1 MSWITPQ
8 NNAINL
14 PCETVLIDI
23 STSFRITQKI
33 HTFKQIDGGQM
44 QQQSRLLFGTAGIPH
59 STPKKNSPIEG
70 VKQIHAL
77 GLDCMQLEFAHGVR
91 MKEEVS
97 SGLRK
102 ASYELNIPLTS
113 HGPYYINLNAREQD
127 KIDSSVERIIQ
138 TAKISD
144 LCGAESMTFHAAF
157 YMKDS
162 PYDVFDLVQKSMNVI
177 EERLSRLDIEI
188 ELRPEL
194 TGKTSQFGSLEE
206 LIDLTKRVNSCEPCL
221 DFSHLYARTGE
232 YNSYDEFCKVL
243 DRLNTELQ
251 PNATKNLHVHI
262 SGISSNSKGDLKH
275 LNLGQSSFNWK
286 DLMRAFKDKG
296 CNGYVIC
303 VSPNLEE
310 DALMLKE
317 YYMSLPDQVAV

>member
-1 MSWITPQ
+1 M
-8 NNAINL
+8 AF
-14 PCETVLIDI
+14 D
-23 STSFRITQKI
+23 
-33 HTFKQIDGGQM
+33 
-44 QQQSRLLFGTAGIPH
+44 RLLFGTAGVPN
-59 STPKKNSPIEG
+59 STAKKNNPVEG
-70 VKQIHAL
+70 VKRIHEL

-91 MKEEVS
+91 MKEEIS
-97 SGLRK
+97 SALRK
-102 ASYELNIPLTS
+102 VSYELGVPLTS

-162 PYDVFDLVQKSMNVI
+162 PYDVFDLVEKSLNVI

-206 LIDLTKRVNSCEPCL
+206 LISLSKSVTSCKPCM
-221 DFSHLYARTGE
+221 DFSHLYARTGSVND
-232 YNSYDEFCKVL
+232 YKGFCETLETLK
-243 DRLNTELQ
+243 NELGPKSLEEMHIQ
-251 PNATKNLHVHI
+251 I

-275 LNLGQSSFNWK
+275 LNLEKSKFNWK
-286 DLMRAFKDKG
+286 DLMKALKDMD
-296 CNGYVIC
+296 CRGYVVC
-303 VSPNLEE
+303 NSPNLEA
-310 DALMLKE
+310 DAAMLKQ
-317 YYMSLPDQVAV
+317 YYIAL

>member
-1 MSWITPQ
+1 M
-8 NNAINL
+8 AF
-14 PCETVLIDI
+14 D
-23 STSFRITQKI
+23 
-33 HTFKQIDGGQM
+33 
-44 QQQSRLLFGTAGIPH
+44 RLLFGTAGVPN
-59 STPKKNSPIEG
+59 STVKKNNPVEG
-70 VKQIHAL
+70 VKRIHELA
-77 GLDCMQLEFAHGVR
+77 LDCMQLEFAHGVR

-97 SGLRK
+97 SALRK
-102 ASYELNIPLTS
+102 VSYELGVPLTS

-162 PYDVFDLVQKSMNVI
+162 PYDVFDLVEKSLNVI

-206 LIDLTKRVNSCEPCL
+206 LISLSKSVTSCKPCM
-221 DFSHLYARTGE
+221 DFSHLYARTGNVND
-232 YNSYDEFCKVL
+232 YKGFCETLETLK
-243 DRLNTELQ
+243 TELG
-251 PNATKNLHVHI
+251 PNALKEMHIHI

-275 LNLGQSSFNWK
+275 LNLEKSKFNWK
-286 DLMRAFKDKG
+286 DLMKALKDMD
-296 CNGYVIC
+296 CRGYVVC
-303 VSPNLEE
+303 NSPNLEV
-310 DALMLKE
+310 DAAMLKQ
-317 YYMSLPDQVAV
+317 YYVAL

>member
-1 MSWITPQ
+1 M
-8 NNAINL
+8 AF
-14 PCETVLIDI
+14 D
-23 STSFRITQKI
+23 
-33 HTFKQIDGGQM
+33 
-44 QQQSRLLFGTAGIPH
+44 RLLFGTAGVPN
-59 STPKKNSPIEG
+59 STAKKNNPVEG
-70 VKQIHAL
+70 VKRIHEL

-97 SGLRK
+97 SALRK
-102 ASYELNIPLTS
+102 VSYELGIPLTS

-162 PYDVFDLVQKSMNVI
+162 PYDVFDLVEKSLNVI

-206 LIDLTKRVNSCEPCL
+206 LISLSKSVASCKPCM
-221 DFSHLYARTGE
+221 DFSHLYARTGSVND
-232 YNSYDEFCKVL
+232 YKGFCETLETLKS
-243 DRLNTELQ
+243 ELGAQ
-251 PNATKNLHVHI
+251 ALKEMHIHI

-275 LNLGQSSFNWK
+275 LNLEKSKFNWK
-286 DLMRAFKDKG
+286 ELMKALKDMD
-296 CNGYVIC
+296 CTGYVIC
-303 VSPNLEE
+303 NSPNLEV
-310 DALMLKE
+310 DASMLKE
-317 YYMSLPDQVAV
+317 YYKAL

>member
-1 MSWITPQ
+1 MH
-8 NNAINL
+8 A
-14 PCETVLIDI
+14 
-23 STSFRITQKI
+23 K
-33 HTFKQIDGGQM
+33 K
-44 QQQSRLLFGTAGIPH
+44 LLFGTAGVPN
-59 STPKKNSPIEG
+59 STAKKSNPIEG
-70 VKQIHAL
+70 VKRIHEL

-102 ASYELNIPLTS
+102 ISYELGVPLTS

-162 PYDVFDLVQKSMNVI
+162 PYDVFDLVEKSLNVI

-194 TGKTSQFGSLEE
+194 TGKTSQFGSLDE
-206 LIDLTKRVNSCEPCL
+206 LISLTKSINSCNPCM
-221 DFSHLYARTGE
+221 DFSHLFARTGE
-232 YNSYDEFCKVL
+232 YNSRSEFEVVL
-243 DRLNTELQ
+243 TRLEEELGPRALQ
-251 PNATKNLHVHI
+251 NMHIHI
-262 SGISSNSKGDLKH
+262 SGISSNAKGDLKH
-275 LNLGQSSFNWK
+275 LNLDESDFNWK
-286 DLMRAFKDKG
+286 DLMLTLKKFDCG
-296 CNGYVIC
+296 GYIICN
-303 VSPNLEE
+303 SPNLEV
-310 DALMLKE
+310 DAKKLKE
-317 YYMSLPDQVAV
+317 FYYSL

>member
-1 MSWITPQ
+1 M
-8 NNAINL
+8 AF
-14 PCETVLIDI
+14 D
-23 STSFRITQKI
+23 
-33 HTFKQIDGGQM
+33 
-44 QQQSRLLFGTAGIPH
+44 RLLFGTAGVPN
-59 STPKKNSPIEG
+59 STVKKNNPVDG
-70 VKQIHAL
+70 VKRIHELA
-77 GLDCMQLEFAHGVR
+77 LDCMQLEFAHGVR

-97 SGLRK
+97 SALRK
-102 ASYELNIPLTS
+102 VSYELGVPLTS

-162 PYDVFDLVQKSMNVI
+162 PYDVFDLVEKSLNVI

-206 LIDLTKRVNSCEPCL
+206 LISLSKSVTSCKPCM
-221 DFSHLYARTGE
+221 DFSHLYARTGSVND
-232 YNSYDEFCKVL
+232 YKGFCETLETLK
-243 DRLNTELQ
+243 NELGA
-251 PNATKNLHVHI
+251 NALKEMHIHI

-275 LNLGQSSFNWK
+275 LNLEKSKFNWK
-286 DLMRAFKDKG
+286 DLMKALKDMD
-296 CNGYVIC
+296 CRGYVVC
-303 VSPNLEE
+303 NSPNLEV
-310 DALMLKE
+310 DAAMLKQ
-317 YYMSLPDQVAV
+317 YYVAL

>member
-1 MSWITPQ
+1 MGF
-8 NNAINL
+8 N
-14 PCETVLIDI
+14 
-23 STSFRITQKI
+23 K
-33 HTFKQIDGGQM
+33 
-44 QQQSRLLFGTAGIPH
+44 LLFGTAGVPNA
-59 STPKKNSPIEG
+59 TEKKSNPVEG
-70 VKQIHAL
+70 VIKIHEL

-97 SGLRK
+97 SALRK
-102 ASYELNIPLTS
+102 ISYELNIPLTS

-162 PYDVFDLVQKSMNVI
+162 PYDVFDLVEKSMNVI

-194 TGKTSQFGSLEE
+194 TGKTSQFGSLDE
-206 LIDLTKRVNSCEPCL
+206 LISLSKSVVSCKPCL
-221 DFSHLYARTGE
+221 DFSHLYARTNE
-232 YNSYDEFCKVL
+232 CNSYNEFMTVL
-243 DRLNTELQ
+243 DRLEAELGR
-251 PNATKNLHVHI
+251 NALDSMHIHI

-275 LNLGQSSFNWK
+275 LNLAQSDFNWQ
-286 DLMRAFKDKG
+286 DLIKALKTKG
-296 CNGYVIC
+296 CKGYIIC
-303 VSPNLEE
+303 NSPNLEK
-310 DALMLKE
+310 DAKMLKD
-317 YYMSLPDQVAV
+317 YYLSL

>member
-1 MSWITPQ
+1 M
-8 NNAINL
+8 AF
-14 PCETVLIDI
+14 D
-23 STSFRITQKI
+23 
-33 HTFKQIDGGQM
+33 
-44 QQQSRLLFGTAGIPH
+44 RLLFGTAGVPN
-59 STPKKNSPIEG
+59 STVKKNNPVEG
-70 VKQIHAL
+70 VKRIHELA
-77 GLDCMQLEFAHGVR
+77 LDCMQLEFAHGVR

-97 SGLRK
+97 SALRK
-102 ASYELNIPLTS
+102 VSYELGVPLTS

-162 PYDVFDLVQKSMNVI
+162 PYDVFDLVEKSLNVI

-206 LIDLTKRVNSCEPCL
+206 LISLSKSVTSCKPCM
-221 DFSHLYARTGE
+221 DFSHLYARTGNVND
-232 YNSYDEFCKVL
+232 YKGFCETLETLKS
-243 DRLNTELQ
+243 ELG
-251 PNATKNLHVHI
+251 PNALKEMHIHI

-275 LNLGQSSFNWK
+275 LNLEKSKFNWK
-286 DLMRAFKDKG
+286 DLMKALKDMD
-296 CNGYVIC
+296 CRGYVVC
-303 VSPNLEE
+303 NSPNLEV
-310 DALMLKE
+310 DAQMLKQ
-317 YYMSLPDQVAV
+317 YYVSLSG

>member
-1 MSWITPQ
+1 MQI
-8 NNAINL
+8 NN
-14 PCETVLIDI
+14 
-23 STSFRITQKI
+23 
-33 HTFKQIDGGQM
+33 
-44 QQQSRLLFGTAGIPH
+44 LLFGTAGVPN
-59 STPKKNSPIEG
+59 STPKKNNPIDG
-70 VKQIHAL
+70 VKAIHEL

-97 SGLRK
+97 SDLRK
-102 ASYELNIPLTS
+102 ISYELGVPLTS

-162 PYDVFDLVQKSMNVI
+162 PFDVFDLVEKSLNVI
-177 EERLSRLDIEI
+177 EERLGRLDIEI

-206 LIDLTKRVNSCEPCL
+206 LISLTKSVNSCSPCM
-221 DFSHLYARTGE
+221 DFSHLFARTGK
-232 YNSYDEFCKVL
+232 YNSYEEFSSVLEKLKEELGAHVL
-243 DRLNTELQ
+243 DQ
-251 PNATKNLHVHI
+251 MHIHI

-275 LNLGQSSFNWK
+275 LNLEDSKFNWK
-286 DLMRAFKDKG
+286 ELIRCLKDKD
-296 CNGYVIC
+296 CKGYVIC
-303 VSPNLEE
+303 NSPNLEK

-317 YYMSLPDQVAV
+317 YYHSLTD

>member
-1 MSWITPQ
+1 MSF
-8 NNAINL
+8 
-14 PCETVLIDI
+14 D
-23 STSFRITQKI
+23 K
-33 HTFKQIDGGQM
+33 
-44 QQQSRLLFGTAGIPH
+44 LLFGTAGVPNCTI
-59 STPKKNSPIEG
+59 KKNNPVEG
-70 VKQIHAL
+70 VQKVHEL

-91 MKEEVS
+91 MKEEIS
-97 SGLRK
+97 SALRK
-102 ASYELNIPLTS
+102 ASYELGVPLTS

-162 PYDVFDLVQKSMNVI
+162 PYDVFDLVEKSMNVI

-194 TGKTSQFGSLEE
+194 TGKTSQFGSLDE
-206 LIDLTKRVNSCEPCL
+206 LITLTKNVNSVKPCM

-232 YNSYDEFCKVL
+232 YNSYNEMAKVIDTL
-243 DRLNTELQ
+243 GEELGSD
-251 PNATKNLHVHI
+251 ALKNMHIHV

-275 LNLGQSSFNWK
+275 LNLEQSDFNWRDMLK
-286 DLMRAFKDKG
+286 VLKDKNCG
-296 CNGYVIC
+296 GYVIC
-303 VSPNLEE
+303 NSPNLEE
-310 DALMLKE
+310 DAVMMKKFYE
-317 YYMSLPDQVAV
+317 AI

>member
-1 MSWITPQ
+1 M
-8 NNAINL
+8 
-14 PCETVLIDI
+14 
-23 STSFRITQKI
+23 QK
-33 HTFKQIDGGQM
+33 
-44 QQQSRLLFGTAGIPH
+44 RLLFGTAGVPN
-59 STPKKNSPIEG
+59 STVKKNNPIEG
-70 VKQIHAL
+70 VKRIHEL

-102 ASYELNIPLTS
+102 VSYELGIPLTS

-162 PYDVFDLVQKSMNVI
+162 PFDVFDLVEKSMNVI
-177 EERLSRLDIEI
+177 EERLSRLDIQI

-206 LIDLTKRVNSCEPCL
+206 LITLTKNVDSCRPCM
-221 DFSHLYARTGE
+221 DFSHLYARTGM
-232 YNSYDEFCKVL
+232 YNSESEFDEVL
-243 DRLNTELQ
+243 TRLSAELGEKSL
-251 PNATKNLHVHI
+251 NNMHIHI
-262 SGISSNSKGDLKH
+262 SGISTNSKGDLKH
-275 LNLGQSSFNWK
+275 LNLSDSKFDWK
-286 DLMRAFKDKG
+286 GLIRSLKKHNVAGYMI
-296 CNGYVIC
+296 CN
-303 VSPNLEE
+303 SPNLEK

-317 YYMSLPDQVAV
+317 YYYSV

>member
-1 MSWITPQ
+1 MH
-8 NNAINL
+8 NGN
-14 PCETVLIDI
+14 
-23 STSFRITQKI
+23 
-33 HTFKQIDGGQM
+33 
-44 QQQSRLLFGTAGIPH
+44 LLFGTAGVPN
-59 STPKKNSPIEG
+59 STPKKNNPIDG
-70 VKQIHAL
+70 VKRIHEL

-91 MKEEVS
+91 MKEEIS

-102 ASYELNIPLTS
+102 ISYELGVPLTS

-162 PYDVFDLVQKSMNVI
+162 PFDVFDLVEKSMNVI

-206 LIDLTKRVNSCEPCL
+206 LISLTKNVDSCRPCM
-221 DFSHLYARTGE
+221 DFSHLFARTGK
-232 YNSYDEFCKVL
+232 F
-243 DRLNTELQ
+243 NTEEEFDAVLGVLQ
-251 PNATKNLHVHI
+251 NELSEEALQNMHIHI
-262 SGISSNSKGDLKH
+262 SGISTNSKGDLKH
-275 LNLGQSSFNWK
+275 LNLSESKFDWK
-286 DLMRAFKDKG
+286 ALLRSLKRHNCAGYMI
-296 CNGYVIC
+296 CN
-303 VSPNLEE
+303 SPNLED
-310 DALMLKE
+310 DAMMLKE
-317 YYMSLPDQVAV
+317 YYKTLA

>member
-1 MSWITPQ
+1 MRF
-8 NNAINL
+8 N
-14 PCETVLIDI
+14 
-23 STSFRITQKI
+23 
-33 HTFKQIDGGQM
+33 H
-44 QQQSRLLFGTAGIPH
+44 LLFGTAGVPN
-59 STPKKNSPIEG
+59 STQKKNNPIEG

-102 ASYELNIPLTS
+102 ISYELGVPLTS

-162 PYDVFDLVQKSMNVI
+162 PYDVFDLVEKSLNVI
-177 EERLSRLDIEI
+177 EERLGRLDIEI

-206 LIDLTKRVNSCEPCL
+206 LISLTKSIPSCNPCM

-232 YNSYDEFCKVL
+232 YNTEEKFSEVL
-243 DRLNTELQ
+243 EVLKGELGDRALSNM
-251 PNATKNLHVHI
+251 HIHI

-275 LNLGQSSFNWK
+275 LNLEESAFNWK
-286 DLMRAFKDKG
+286 ALIKTLKKFNCR
-296 CNGYVIC
+296 GYVIC
-303 VSPNLEE
+303 NSPNLEI
-310 DALMLKE
+310 DALKLKE
-317 YYMSLPDQVAV
+317 YYHSI

>member
-1 MSWITPQ
+1 MKF
-8 NNAINL
+8 
-14 PCETVLIDI
+14 E
-23 STSFRITQKI
+23 
-33 HTFKQIDGGQM
+33 
-44 QQQSRLLFGTAGIPH
+44 RLLFGTAGIPH
-59 STPKKNSPIEG
+59 STPKKNNPIEG
-70 VKQIHAL
+70 VRQIHAL

-91 MKEEVS
+91 MKDEVS

-102 ASYELNIPLTS
+102 VSYELGVPLTS

-162 PYDVFDLVQKSMNVI
+162 PFDVFDLVEKSLNVI
-177 EERLSRLDIEI
+177 QERLSRLDIEI

-206 LIDLTKRVNSCEPCL
+206 LITLTKNVNACHPCM

-232 YNSYDEFCKVL
+232 YNSYEDFCKVI
-243 DRLNTELQ
+243 DRLGEELGKESL
-251 PNATKNLHVHI
+251 KNMHIHI

-275 LNLGQSSFNWK
+275 LNLNNSDFNWK
-286 DLMRAFKDKG
+286 DLIRALKDKDCRG
-296 CNGYVIC
+296 YIICN
-303 VSPNLEE
+303 SPNLEK

-317 YYMSLPDQVAV
+317 YYLSLAAN

>member
-1 MSWITPQ
+1 M
-8 NNAINL
+8 AF
-14 PCETVLIDI
+14 D
-23 STSFRITQKI
+23 
-33 HTFKQIDGGQM
+33 
-44 QQQSRLLFGTAGIPH
+44 RLLFGTAGVPN
-59 STPKKNSPIEG
+59 STAKKNNPVEG
-70 VKQIHAL
+70 VKRIHEL

-97 SGLRK
+97 SALRK
-102 ASYELNIPLTS
+102 VSYELGIPLTS

-162 PYDVFDLVQKSMNVI
+162 PYDVFDLVEKSLNVI

-206 LIDLTKRVNSCEPCL
+206 LISLSKSVASCKPCM
-221 DFSHLYARTGE
+221 DFSHLYARTGSVNDYE
-232 YNSYDEFCKVL
+232 GFSQTL
-243 DRLNTELQ
+243 DTLKEELG
-251 PNATKNLHVHI
+251 PNALKEMHIHI

-275 LNLGQSSFNWK
+275 LNLEKSKFNWK
-286 DLMRAFKDKG
+286 DLMRALKDKD
-296 CNGYVIC
+296 CRGYVIC
-303 VSPNLEE
+303 NSPNLEV
-310 DALMLKE
+310 DAAVLKQ
-317 YYMSLPDQVAV
+317 YYMAL

>member
-1 MSWITPQ
+1 M
-8 NNAINL
+8 
-14 PCETVLIDI
+14 VLLEC
-23 STSFRITQKI
+23 RIALQ
-33 HTFKQIDGGQM
+33 
-44 QQQSRLLFGTAGIPH
+44 
-59 STPKKNSPIEG
+59 KKNNPIEG

-102 ASYELNIPLTS
+102 ISYELGIPLTS

-162 PYDVFDLVQKSMNVI
+162 PYDVFDLVEKSMNVI

-194 TGKTSQFGSLEE
+194 TGKTSQFGSLDE
-206 LIDLTKRVNSCEPCL
+206 LITLTKNVSSCRPCM
-221 DFSHLYARTGE
+221 DFSHLYARTGKF
-232 YNSYDEFCKVL
+232 NTHKEFCNVL
-243 DRLNTELQ
+243 ERLQQDLS
-251 PNATKNLHVHI
+251 KNSLDNMHI
-262 SGISSNSKGDLKH
+262 HLSGISSNSKGDLKH
-275 LNLGQSSFNWK
+275 MNLENSNFNWK
-286 DLMRAFKDKG
+286 ELMQALKDFNCKG
-296 CNGYVIC
+296 YIICN
-303 VSPNLEE
+303 SPNLEI
-310 DALMLKE
+310 DAKMMKD
-317 YYMSLPDQVAV
+317 YYHSI

>member
-1 MSWITPQ
+1 MKF
-8 NNAINL
+8 
-14 PCETVLIDI
+14 D
-23 STSFRITQKI
+23 
-33 HTFKQIDGGQM
+33 
-44 QQQSRLLFGTAGIPH
+44 RLLFGTAGIPH
-59 STPKKNSPIEG
+59 STAKKGNPIEG
-70 VKQIHAL
+70 VRQIHTL

-91 MKEEVS
+91 MKDEVS

-102 ASYELNIPLTS
+102 VSYELGIPLTS

-162 PYDVFDLVQKSMNVI
+162 PFDVFDLVEKSLSVI
-177 EERLSRLDIEI
+177 QERLSRLDIEI

-194 TGKTSQFGSLEE
+194 TGKTSQFGSLDE
-206 LIDLTKRVNSCEPCL
+206 LITLTKNVNSCQPCM

-232 YNSYDEFCKVL
+232 CNSYNEFCTIL
-243 DRLNTELQ
+243 DRLKNELGA
-251 PNATKNLHVHI
+251 NALQNMHIHI

-275 LNLGQSSFNWK
+275 LNLNNSDFNWQ
-286 DLMRAFKDKG
+286 DLMKALRDKDCRG
-296 CNGYVIC
+296 YIICN
-303 VSPNLEE
+303 SPNLEK
-310 DALMLKE
+310 DALMLKD
-317 YYMSLPDQVAV
+317 YYAKL

>member
-1 MSWITPQ
+1 M
-8 NNAINL
+8 AF
-14 PCETVLIDI
+14 D
-23 STSFRITQKI
+23 
-33 HTFKQIDGGQM
+33 
-44 QQQSRLLFGTAGIPH
+44 RLLFGTAGVPN
-59 STPKKNSPIEG
+59 STTRKNSPVDG
-70 VKQIHAL
+70 VKRIHEL

-97 SGLRK
+97 SALRK
-102 ASYELNIPLTS
+102 VSYELNVPLTS

-162 PYDVFDLVQKSMNVI
+162 PYDVFDLVEKSLNVI

-206 LIDLTKRVNSCEPCL
+206 LISLSKSVNSCKPCM
-221 DFSHLYARTGE
+221 DFSHLFARTGSSNNYE
-232 YNSYDEFCKVL
+232 EFSKTL
-243 DRLNTELQ
+243 EILKTELGPQ
-251 PNATKNLHVHI
+251 ALKEMHIHI

-275 LNLGQSSFNWK
+275 LNLEKSKFNWK
-286 DLMRAFKDKG
+286 DLLRALKDQDSR
-296 CNGYVIC
+296 GYVIC
-303 VSPNLEE
+303 NSPNLEV
-310 DALMLKE
+310 DAAMLKE
-317 YYMSLPDQVAV
+317 YYMAL

>member
-1 MSWITPQ
+1 MNFDT
-8 NNAINL
+8 
-14 PCETVLIDI
+14 
-23 STSFRITQKI
+23 
-33 HTFKQIDGGQM
+33 
-44 QQQSRLLFGTAGIPH
+44 LLFGTAGVPNA
-59 STPKKNSPIEG
+59 TQKKNSPVDG
-70 VKQIHAL
+70 VQKIHEL

-97 SGLRK
+97 SALRK
-102 ASYELNIPLTS
+102 VSYELNVPLTS

-162 PYDVFDLVQKSMNVI
+162 PYDVFDLVEKSMNVI

-206 LIDLTKRVNSCEPCL
+206 LISLTKSVMSCKPCL
-221 DFSHLYARTGE
+221 DFSHLFARNGE
-232 YNSYDEFCKVL
+232 VNDYEGFMQTLTRVENDLGRAALDEM
-243 DRLNTELQ
+243 
-251 PNATKNLHVHI
+251 HIHI

-275 LNLGQSSFNWK
+275 LNLNQSDFNWK
-286 DLMRAFKDKG
+286 DLLKALKDKE
-296 CNGYVIC
+296 CKGYVIC
-303 VSPNLEE
+303 NSPNLEQ

-317 YYMSLPDQVAV
+317 HFTKLQ

>member
-1 MSWITPQ
+1 M
-8 NNAINL
+8 AF
-14 PCETVLIDI
+14 D
-23 STSFRITQKI
+23 
-33 HTFKQIDGGQM
+33 
-44 QQQSRLLFGTAGIPH
+44 RLLFGTAGVPN
-59 STPKKNSPIEG
+59 STLKKNNPVEG
-70 VKQIHAL
+70 VKRIHELA
-77 GLDCMQLEFAHGVR
+77 LDCMQLEFAHGVR

-97 SGLRK
+97 SALRK
-102 ASYELNIPLTS
+102 VSYELGVPLTS

-162 PYDVFDLVQKSMNVI
+162 PYDVFDLVEKSLNVI

-206 LIDLTKRVNSCEPCL
+206 LISLSKSVASCKPCM
-221 DFSHLYARTGE
+221 DFSHLYARTGSVND
-232 YNSYDEFCKVL
+232 YKGFCETLETLKS
-243 DRLNTELQ
+243 ELG
-251 PNATKNLHVHI
+251 PNALKEMHIHI

-275 LNLGQSSFNWK
+275 LNLEKSKFNWK
-286 DLMRAFKDKG
+286 DLMKALKDMD
-296 CNGYVIC
+296 CRGYVIC
-303 VSPNLEE
+303 NSPNLEV
-310 DALMLKE
+310 DAAMLKQ
-317 YYMSLPDQVAV
+317 YYVAL

>member
-1 MSWITPQ
+1 MSF
-8 NNAINL
+8 
-14 PCETVLIDI
+14 D
-23 STSFRITQKI
+23 RI
-33 HTFKQIDGGQM
+33 
-44 QQQSRLLFGTAGIPH
+44 LFGTAGVPNC
-59 STPKKNSPIEG
+59 TEKKNNPVEG
-70 VKQIHAL
+70 VINVHKL

-91 MKEEVS
+91 MKEEIS
-97 SGLRK
+97 SALRK
-102 ASYELNIPLTS
+102 ISYELNIPLTS

-144 LCGAESMTFHAAF
+144 MCGAESMTFHAAF

-162 PYDVFDLVQKSMNVI
+162 PYDVFDLVEKSMNVI

-206 LIDLTKRVNSCEPCL
+206 LLSLSKNINSCLPCL

-232 YNSYDEFCKVL
+232 FNTYEEFSTVI
-243 DRLNTELQ
+243 DRVKENLGPDSTG
-251 PNATKNLHVHI
+251 NLHMHI
-262 SGISSNSKGDLKH
+262 SGISSNAKGDLKH
-275 LNLGQSSFNWK
+275 LNLKESDFNWK
-286 DLMRAFKDKG
+286 DLLKALKDKKCTG
-296 CNGYVIC
+296 YMICN
-303 VSPNLEE
+303 SPNLEE

-317 YYMSLPDQVAV
+317 YYMAL

>member
-1 MSWITPQ
+1 M
-8 NNAINL
+8 AF
-14 PCETVLIDI
+14 D
-23 STSFRITQKI
+23 
-33 HTFKQIDGGQM
+33 
-44 QQQSRLLFGTAGIPH
+44 RLLFGTAGVPN
-59 STPKKNSPIEG
+59 STVKKNNPVEG
-70 VKQIHAL
+70 VKKIHEL

-97 SGLRK
+97 SALRK
-102 ASYELNIPLTS
+102 ASYELGIPLTS

-162 PYDVFDLVQKSMNVI
+162 PYDVFDLVEKSMNVI

-194 TGKTSQFGSLEE
+194 TGKTSQFGSLDE
-206 LIDLTKRVNSCEPCL
+206 LISLTKLVNSCKPCL
-221 DFSHLYARTGE
+221 DFSHLFARTEE
-232 YNSYDEFCKVL
+232 YNTYEEFMAVL
-243 DRLNTELQ
+243 NRLEEELGPKALQ
-251 PNATKNLHVHI
+251 EMHIHI

-275 LNLGQSSFNWK
+275 LNLEQSKFNWR
-286 DLMRAFKDKG
+286 DLMKALKEKDAR
-296 CNGYVIC
+296 GYVIC
-303 VSPNLEE
+303 NSPNLEK
-310 DALMLKE
+310 DAKMLKDF
-317 YYMSLPDQVAV
+317 YMAI

>member
-1 MSWITPQ
+1 MSH
-8 NNAINL
+8 
-14 PCETVLIDI
+14 E
-23 STSFRITQKI
+23 
-33 HTFKQIDGGQM
+33 
-44 QQQSRLLFGTAGIPH
+44 RLLFGTAGVPNC
-59 STPKKNSPIEG
+59 TVKKNNPVEG
-70 VKQIHAL
+70 VQKIHEL

-91 MKEEVS
+91 MKEEIS
-97 SGLRK
+97 SALRK
-102 ASYELNIPLTS
+102 VSYELGIPLTS

-162 PYDVFDLVQKSMNVI
+162 PYDVFDLVEKSMNVI

-206 LIDLTKRVNSCEPCL
+206 LITLTKNVMSVKPCM

-232 YNSYDEFCKVL
+232 YNSYEEFMNVLSRLQDELGK
-243 DRLNTELQ
+243 DALN
-251 PNATKNLHVHI
+251 NMHIHV

-275 LNLGQSSFNWK
+275 LNLSQSKFNWQDMLRALKAK
-286 DLMRAFKDKG
+286 DAKG
-296 CNGYVIC
+296 YIICN
-303 VSPNLEE
+303 SPNLEK
-310 DALMLKE
+310 DAKMMKDFYL
-317 YYMSLPDQVAV
+317 AI

>member
-1 MSWITPQ
+1 M
-8 NNAINL
+8 AF
-14 PCETVLIDI
+14 D
-23 STSFRITQKI
+23 
-33 HTFKQIDGGQM
+33 
-44 QQQSRLLFGTAGIPH
+44 RLLFGTAGVPN
-59 STPKKNSPIEG
+59 STLKKNNPVEG
-70 VKQIHAL
+70 VRRIHEL

-97 SGLRK
+97 SALRK
-102 ASYELNIPLTS
+102 VSYELGIPLTS

-162 PYDVFDLVQKSMNVI
+162 PYDVFDLVEKSLNVI

-206 LIDLTKRVNSCEPCL
+206 LINLSKSVMSCKPCM
-221 DFSHLYARTGE
+221 DFSHLYARTGTIND
-232 YNSYDEFCKVL
+232 YNGFCETLETLK
-243 DRLNTELQ
+243 NELG
-251 PNATKNLHVHI
+251 PKSLEEMHIHI

-275 LNLGQSSFNWK
+275 LNLEKSKFNWK
-286 DLMRAFKDKG
+286 DLMKALKDMDCK
-296 CNGYVIC
+296 GYVIC
-303 VSPNLEE
+303 NSPNLEV
-310 DALMLKE
+310 DAQMLKQ
-317 YYMSLPDQVAV
+317 YYMAL

>member
-1 MSWITPQ
+1 M
-8 NNAINL
+8 AF
-14 PCETVLIDI
+14 E
-23 STSFRITQKI
+23 
-33 HTFKQIDGGQM
+33 
-44 QQQSRLLFGTAGIPH
+44 RLLFGTAGVPN
-59 STPKKNSPIEG
+59 STVKKNNPVEG
-70 VKQIHAL
+70 VKRISEL

-97 SGLRK
+97 SALRK
-102 ASYELNIPLTS
+102 ASYELGVPLTS

-162 PYDVFDLVQKSMNVI
+162 PYDVFDLVEKSLNVI

-206 LIDLTKRVNSCEPCL
+206 LISLSKSVNSCKPCM
-221 DFSHLYARTGE
+221 DFSHLYARTGSVND
-232 YNSYDEFCKVL
+232 YKGFCETLETLKS
-243 DRLNTELQ
+243 ELGA
-251 PNATKNLHVHI
+251 NALKEMHIHI

-275 LNLGQSSFNWK
+275 LNLEKSKFNWK
-286 DLMRAFKDKG
+286 DLMKALKDMD
-296 CNGYVIC
+296 CRGYVVC
-303 VSPNLEE
+303 NSPNLEV
-310 DALMLKE
+310 DASMLKQ
-317 YYMSLPDQVAV
+317 YYAAL

>member
-1 MSWITPQ
+1 MRF
-8 NNAINL
+8 
-14 PCETVLIDI
+14 E
-23 STSFRITQKI
+23 
-33 HTFKQIDGGQM
+33 
-44 QQQSRLLFGTAGIPH
+44 RLLFGTAGVPN
-59 STPKKNSPIEG
+59 STAKKNNPIEG
-70 VKQIHAL
+70 VKEIHNL

-102 ASYELNIPLTS
+102 VSYELGIPLTS

-162 PYDVFDLVQKSMNVI
+162 PYDVFDLVEKSMNVI
-177 EERLSRLDIEI
+177 EERLGRLDIEI

-194 TGKTSQFGSLEE
+194 TGKTSQFGSLQE
-206 LIDLTKRVNSCEPCL
+206 LVSLTKNVNSCRPCM
-221 DFSHLYARTGE
+221 DFSHLYARTGN
-232 YNSYDEFCKVL
+232 YNTEEEFQEVL
-243 DRLNTELQ
+243 DLLNTELSGDALS
-251 PNATKNLHVHI
+251 NMHIHI

-275 LNLGQSSFNWK
+275 LNLEESNFNWRGLLNVLK
-286 DLMRAFKDKG
+286 KNDCKG
-296 CNGYVIC
+296 YMICN
-303 VSPNLEE
+303 SPNLEK
-310 DALMLKE
+310 DASMLKE
-317 YYMSLPDQVAV
+317 YYLAL

>member
-1 MSWITPQ
+1 M
-8 NNAINL
+8 
-14 PCETVLIDI
+14 
-23 STSFRITQKI
+23 
-33 HTFKQIDGGQM
+33 QM
-44 QQQSRLLFGTAGIPH
+44 NRLLFGTAGVPN
-59 STPKKNSPIEG
+59 STPKKNNPIEG
-70 VKQIHAL
+70 VKQIHSL

-102 ASYELNIPLTS
+102 VSYELDVPLTS

-162 PYDVFDLVQKSMNVI
+162 PYDVFDLVEKSLNVI
-177 EERLSRLDIEI
+177 EERLGRLDIEI

-194 TGKTSQFGSLEE
+194 TGKTSQFGSLDE
-206 LIDLTKRVNSCEPCL
+206 LISLTKSINSCSPCM

-232 YNSYDEFCKVL
+232 F
-243 DRLNTELQ
+243 NTEEEFDLVLTRLKEEIGEKSL
-251 PNATKNLHVHI
+251 NNMHIHI

-275 LNLGQSSFNWK
+275 LNLDESNFDWK
-286 DLMRAFKDKG
+286 ALFRSLKKFDCK
-296 CNGYVIC
+296 GYVISN
-303 VSPNLEE
+303 SPNLEE
-310 DALMLKE
+310 DAIKIKE
-317 YYMSLPDQVAV
+317 YYMSL